1 MIRQNMI
8 SGTQLC
14 LILYDQGVLEKDEA
28 QIAALSNGS
37 ASAYNFVREKIK
49 SLEITPAQLALDP
62 CSGSCVVTNVKTG
75 ELLALVSY
83 PGYDNNRLANSV
95 DSEYYSSLSNN
106 LSLPL
111 YNHATQQKTAPG
123 STFKMVT
130 ATAGLTEGIISPGTT
145 ILDKGQF
152 EEVANGPKC
161 WIYPSSHGSIN
172 VSEALRDSCNY
183 FFYKVGYD
191 LSMVNGA

>member
-123 STFKMVT
+123 STFKMVS
-130 ATAGLTEGIISPGTT
+130 AVAGLTEGW
-145 ILDKGQF
+145 L
-152 EEVANGPKC
+152 
-161 WIYPSSHGSIN
+161 SIR
-172 VSEALRDSCNY
+172 AY
-183 FFYKVGYD
+183 YG
-191 LSMVNGA
+191 